1 MTEIKMDPALKA
13 EWVEALRSGEYTQ
26 GTGRLRNDEGGR
38 CCLGVLCDIAAAKG
52 LGYWVQKEGD
62 GGAPIW
68 QFLAYGKGDE
78 IESGEALPPSPV
90 SKWAFGSDEQGYGK
104 TDNPTVPAP
113 STCPDENCG
122 CEPGTISLA
131 ELNDGGAS
139 FAEIAALIEEYL

>member
-1 MTEIKMDPALKA
+1 MDPALKA
-13 EWVEALRSGEYTQ
+13 EWVGALRSGEYTQ

-52 LGYWVQKEGD
+52 LGYWVQKESE
-62 GGAPIW
+62 GAPIW
-68 QFLAYGKGDE
+68 QFLAYGSGDE

-104 TDNPTVPAP
+104 TDNPSIPK
-113 STCPDENCG
+113 SCGDEECG
-122 CEPGTISLA
+122 CKDSISLA

-139 FAEIAALIEEYL
+139 FAEIADLIEVNL